1 MYLTFDDYVILN
13 GTAATE
19 EEFPMLEFK
28 ARKRLDYLTDCRIQ
42 AMAKV
47 PEAVRMCMVSMIN
60 IEAKA
65 GAEAQLS
72 SPQVSS
78 FTTDGYSESYKQAP
92 GISEVQQEQDK
103 LVRSML
109 YGELDDTGVPLLYRG
124 LY

>member
-92 GISEVQQEQDK
+92 GIDEVQQEQDK

-109 YGELDDTGVPLLYRG
+109 YGELDDNGVPLLYRG